1 MGAIKFSLQ
10 VLEREQIMSRLQEV
24 TSQLE
29 CALSGI
35 SFEKLDISDEIQ
47 EQVRGY
53 LIQCLCFL
61 FFVNN

>member
-1 MGAIKFSLQ
+1 
-10 VLEREQIMSRLQEV
+10 MSKLQEV

-29 CALSGI
+29 YALSGI

-53 LIQCLCFL
+53 LCELYCLFNHL
-61 FFVNN
+61 LTREVMLSTYFSGL

>member
-1 MGAIKFSLQ
+1 
-10 VLEREQIMSRLQEV
+10 MSKLQEV

-29 CALSGI
+29 NALNGI

-53 LIQCLCFL
+53 LSVEYRL
-61 FFVNN
+61 FNHS